1 MTVTDVQQDPTT
13 LTLTIRSEYTSPI
26 DRVWQM
32 WADPRKLER
41 WWGPPTFPAT
51 VTEHNLTTG
60 GRVVYFMTSPEG
72 DRHFGWSEFKAVDAP
87 TSLRFED
94 GFGDETG
101 APIPD
106 MPVSSIAVDL
116 ADSDS
121 DSGSESDSGSGTTM
135 TIATTFPS
143 AEAMDQMISMGMAE
157 GMALALGQIDD
168 LLAAD
173 NA

>member
-72 DRHFGWSEFKAVDAP
+72 DRHFGWWDPLDIESY
-87 TSLRFED
+87 LREIIND
-94 GFGDETG
+94 VARTG
-101 APIPD
+101 
-106 MPVSSIAVDL
+106 VVRRR
-116 ADSDS
+116 
-121 DSGSESDSGSGTTM
+121 
-135 TIATTFPS
+135 F
-143 AEAMDQMISMGMAE
+143 
-157 GMALALGQIDD
+157 
-168 LLAAD
+168 
-173 NA
+173 

>member
-13 LTLTIRSEYTSPI
+13 LTLTIRSEYPSPV

-72 DRHFGWSEFKAVDAP
+72 DRHFGWWEFDAVDAP
-87 TSLRFED
+87 TSLRFQD
-94 GFGDETG
+94 GFGDDTG
-101 APIPD
+101 APVPD

-121 DSGSESDSGSGTTM
+121 GTTM
-135 TIATTFPS
+135 IIATTFPS
-143 AEAMDQMISMGMAE
+143 AEAMEQMISMGMAE

-168 LLAAD
+168 LLAGDA
-173 NA
+173 